1 MFAFPKKQCSFIVK
15 IALLQDNPV
24 RNRITLKPEKH
35 WLIWNKNDSDF
46 DKFRNSCAARTSY
59 TREEGSEPA
68 ELNGFS
74 SLNVFFAQRCEM
86 CRATDTLSDISPP
99 TQTPQISIFLS
110 KRLVE
115 VGTVRSL
122 IRGGGGG
129 RGGSTCVCGGWW
141 WGGSTAV
148 SGEIWEIPEA
158 LVQRRQDLKLL
169 WGLYLYSFLYH
180 LLTDPRD
187 CVNSSAPWDDS
198 KADNE
203 TTLCVPVVR
212 ARRTE
217 QRGFYK
223 AWGRQRQTRLA
234 RVASC
239 VWTTTLE
246 GRKPRCPPGGTILSF
261 PSCLFLVFA
270 GSFAL

>member
-15 IALLQDNPV
+15 VALPQDNPV
-24 RNRITLKPEKH
+24 CNRITLKPEKH
-35 WLIWNKNDSDF
+35 WLILQWNKNDSDF

-122 IRGGGGG
+122 IRGGGRG
-129 RGGSTCVCGGWW
+129 RGNGGVCGGVVVGWEHGRI
-141 WGGSTAV
+141 WGDLRDSRGSCAKEAGLEAAV
-148 SGEIWEIPEA
+148 GTFIFT
-158 LVQRRQDLKLL
+158 V
-169 WGLYLYSFLYH
+169 
-180 LLTDPRD
+180 
-187 CVNSSAPWDDS
+187 SSTTYWQIQ
-198 KADNE
+198 E
-203 TTLCVPVVR
+203 TV
-212 ARRTE
+212 
-217 QRGFYK
+217 
-223 AWGRQRQTRLA
+223 
-234 RVASC
+234 
-239 VWTTTLE
+239 
-246 GRKPRCPPGGTILSF
+246 
-261 PSCLFLVFA
+261 
-270 GSFAL
+270 